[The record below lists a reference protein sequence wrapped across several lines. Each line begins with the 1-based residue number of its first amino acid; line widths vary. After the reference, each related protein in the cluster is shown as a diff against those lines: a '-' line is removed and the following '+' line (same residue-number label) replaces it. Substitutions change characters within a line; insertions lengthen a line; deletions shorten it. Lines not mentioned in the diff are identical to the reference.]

1 MGKRRILLEKGGAG
15 MDRVIL
21 HCDLNSFYASVELLD
36 HPELRGRPVAV
47 CGDPE
52 SRHGIILAKNEPA
65 KKYKVQTAE
74 TIWQARRKC
83 PDLVLLPAHHWKY
96 RDYSQKVNAIYERY
110 TDLVEPFS
118 IDESWLDVTG
128 TLHLFGGE
136 GRGLADEIRRVVR
149 EELGLTLSVGVSFNK
164 VFAKMG
170 SDYKKPDATTVIT
183 RENFQQLLWP
193 LPVTD
198 LLFVGR
204 AAARVLAGYGIHTI
218 GDLARFDRD
227 SLGEILGKGGYT
239 LHDYAA
245 GLERAPVIPA
255 RDMPGPKSVGNGL
268 TFPQNLVGWETLH
281 TALAE
286 LADEVAA
293 RLRKHGLKCTTVQL
307 TVRDP
312 NFKDICRQKRLRAP
326 TYVSRDLADG
336 AMELLRACWSEKQ
349 PVRALTI
356 TAQNL
361 VEEGEAGEQI
371 DLFAAGA
378 IPRRD
383 KLEKL
388 EKTMDAIRDK
398 YGRGAISL
406 ASAVRPEPEGE
417 RENQRLPPT
426 E

>member
-1 MGKRRILLEKGGAG
+1 

-21 HCDLNSFYASVELLD
+21 HCDLNSFYASVELLE
-36 HPELRGRPVAV
+36 HPELRERPVAV

-83 PDLVLLPAHHWKY
+83 PGLVLLPAHHWKY
-96 RDYSQKVNAIYERY
+96 KEYSRRVNRIYERY

-128 TLHLFGGE
+128 TLHLFGGDGE
-136 GRGLADEIRRVVR
+136 ALADEIRRRVR
-149 EELGLTLSVGVSFNK
+149 EELGLTVSVGVSFNK

-183 RENFQQLLWP
+183 RENFQALLWP

-198 LLFVGR
+198 LLFVGK
-204 AAARVLAGYGIHTI
+204 AAARVLAGYGVRTI
-218 GDLARFDRD
+218 GELAAFDRD
-227 SLGEILGKGGYT
+227 SLGQILGKGGYT
-239 LHDYAA
+239 LHDYAT
-245 GLERAPVIPA
+245 GREHAPVIPA

-268 TFPQNLVGWETLH
+268 TFPRNLVGWDQLR
-281 TALAE
+281 TALSE
-286 LADEVAA
+286 LSDEVAA
-293 RLRKHGLKCTTVQL
+293 RLRKHGLKCTTVQI

-312 NFKDICRQKRLRAP
+312 AFQDICRQKRLSAP
-326 TYVSRDLADG
+326 TYVSRDLTGA
-336 AMELLRACWSEKQ
+336 AMELLRACWGPTK
-349 PVRALTI
+349 PVRALTV

-361 VEEGEAGEQI
+361 VEEGEAGEQV

-388 EKTMDAIRDK
+388 EKAMDAIRDK
-398 YGRGAISL
+398 YGRKAISL
-406 ASAVRPEPEGE
+406 ASAVHGEEEGD
-417 RENQRLPPT
+417 RQDHRLPPI

>member
-1 MGKRRILLEKGGAG
+1 M

-21 HCDLNSFYASVELLD
+21 HCDLNSFYASVELLE
-36 HPELRGRPVAV
+36 HPELCNRPVAV

-96 RDYSQKVNAIYERY
+96 RVYSGKVNRIYERY

-128 TLHLFGGE
+128 TLHLFGGN
-136 GRGLADEIRRVVR
+136 GKALADEIRRVVR

-170 SDYKKPDATTVIT
+170 SDYKKPDATTLIT

-198 LLFVGR
+198 LLFVGK
-204 AAARVLAGYGIHTI
+204 AAANVLNGYGIRTI

-227 SLGEILGKGGYT
+227 SLGRILGKGGYT
-239 LHDYAA
+239 LHDYAT
-245 GLERAPVIPA
+245 GREHAPVLPA
-255 RDMPGPKSVGNGL
+255 REMPGPKSVGNGL
-268 TFPQNLVGWETLH
+268 TYPRNLTGWEELR
-281 TALAE
+281 TALSE

-293 RLRKHGLKCTTVQL
+293 RLRKHGLKATTLQL
-307 TVRDP
+307 TIRDP
-312 NFKDICRQKRLRAP
+312 SFKDICRQKRLSAP
-326 TYVSRDLADG
+326 TYVSRDLTQC
-336 AMELLRACWSEKQ
+336 AMELAYATWQEQ
-349 PVRALTI
+349 APVRALTI

-361 VEEGEAGEQI
+361 VEEKDAGEQL

-388 EKTMDAIRDK
+388 EKAMDSIRDR
-398 YGRGAISL
+398 YGRSAITL
-406 ASAVRPEPEGE
+406 ASAVHSAEKDN
-417 RENQRLPPT
+417 REDSRLPPT